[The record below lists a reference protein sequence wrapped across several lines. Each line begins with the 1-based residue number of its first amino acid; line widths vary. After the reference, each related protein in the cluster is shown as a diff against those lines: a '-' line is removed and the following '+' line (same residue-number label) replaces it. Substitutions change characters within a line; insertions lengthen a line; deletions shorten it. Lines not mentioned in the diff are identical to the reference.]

1 MDLGSEQAEKQS
13 SKKLKARGK
22 GDECRG
28 VVLDQCFDSHISDL
42 QVMVLARFSLPEKL
56 EIGTLC
62 IADLQKLTRVLLGT
76 RERGV
81 PRKGGQLSIISCP
94 FRYCIYMS
102 VPITYL

>member
-1 MDLGSEQAEKQS
+1 M
-13 SKKLKARGK
+13 
-22 GDECRG
+22 
-28 VVLDQCFDSHISDL
+28 DQCFDSHISDL

-81 PRKGGQLSIISCP
+81 PRKGGATFHHQLP
-94 FRYCIYMS
+94 F
-102 VPITYL
+102 PILYLHVCSDNLLVKLVFS